1 MVDLEKGKVGAV
13 NQKGHISN
21 YTNNCSNNHYGY
33 EASCCVV
40 DCFDINSI
48 CPMQDNVL
56 ATGGDDGV
64 IKLWDKRFIDD
75 MSNPI
80 GGFIGHQ
87 EGIMSLDST
96 YLHSPS
102 N

>member
-1 MVDLEKGKVGAV
+1 MVDIEKEKIGAV
-13 NQKGHISN
+13 NQKGHITRSYN
-21 YTNNCSNNHYGY
+21 KCSNHNGY
-33 EASCCVV
+33 EASNCVV

-75 MSNPI
+75 SSSPI
-80 GGFIGHQ
+80 GGFIGH
-87 EGIMSLDST
+87 
-96 YLHSPS
+96 
-102 N
+102 